1 MSTNFVTR
9 CWLWDKPLQ
18 EARERARNH
27 GYKEGARL
35 HFLKNLRN
43 QTADGYTSV
52 TLQVTKANR
61 SKSSR

>member
-1 MSTNFVTR
+1 MNTNFITR

-18 EARERARNH
+18 EARERAINH
-27 GYKEGARL
+27 GYKGSARL

-52 TLQVTKANR
+52 TLQVTTATHG
-61 SKSSR
+61 KSIR

>member
-1 MSTNFVTR
+1 MNTNFITR

-27 GYKEGARL
+27 GYKGSARL

-52 TLQVTKANR
+52 THKVTTVTHG
-61 SKSSR
+61 KSTR

>member
-1 MSTNFVTR
+1 MNTNFITR
-9 CWLWDKPLQ
+9 CWRWDKPLQ

-27 GYKEGARL
+27 GYKGIARL

-52 TLQVTKANR
+52 THKVTTATHG
-61 SKSSR
+61 KSIR

>member
-1 MSTNFVTR
+1 MTNNLFTR
-9 CWLWDKPLQ
+9 WCLWDKPLQ

-27 GYKEGARL
+27 GYKGSARL

-52 TLQVTKANR
+52 TLQVTKAKR

>member
-1 MSTNFVTR
+1 MNTNFITR
-9 CWLWDKPLQ
+9 CWLRDKPLQ

-27 GYKEGARL
+27 GYKRSARL

-52 TLQVTKANR
+52 TLQVTTATHG
-61 SKSSR
+61 KSIR

>member
-1 MSTNFVTR
+1 MNTNFITR

-27 GYKEGARL
+27 GYKGSARL

-52 TLQVTKANR
+52 TLQVTTATHG
-61 SKSSR
+61 KSIR